1 MEESSLIQ
9 NLTLILVTAS
19 FVSII
24 FSMLHWPT
32 ILGYLLS
39 GVLVHSYFPTHCD
52 ENHVFIQSISE
63 LGVIFLMFC
72 VGLEFDLKKLKQ
84 TLLPCLLA
92 MCFQACMGFFL
103 GITVARIIRLSATLG
118 LFLGAIFSISS
129 TMVAIPIIK
138 QQNALQQPFA
148 QFTIGIAILEDIF
161 AIVLLSVLS
170 SIQNGN
176 FGFGKCLNL
185 IFWIT
190 IFMVSITVFGR
201 LIANRIIAIFK
212 KISNQEVMNVCTIGI
227 VLLLSYI
234 SDGYSNALG
243 AFLAGVIFSN
253 TQIIHHLGESIAP
266 IRDIFS
272 SIFFVSIGML
282 IDCRLLWQYKWVILV
297 LTVLVVVGQLISA
310 WFGFFLGGQKGELSF
325 RASLPKAQIGEF
337 SFVIAALASTLGLDN
352 GLLMTITIGVA
363 VFSIIA
369 VNILCIYEDSVLK
382 NFEKMVPKGLKTLG
396 HTYQVF
402 LHTLQTTLSTSRV
415 ISIARVPLFK
425 IVLHFLI
432 INAIV
437 FCGHKACD
445 ILEHTSLNYVIWL
458 QRGTLLLTLFL
469 SLPFINCIVSNLNN
483 ILTEICQSVLKKN
496 LKRAIDS
503 NSIIYRITK
512 IVLLSTA
519 TIIFIWAFLMVSA
532 QYLPHYIPIVALIA
546 IGIIVGVVFCTNL
559 RKLNSKFELSF
570 LNSFSEALEEQNER
584 RHAAAIKLVETK
596 HPWPVKVRR
605 VSVKPTS
612 QLVGLTLA
620 NSQLREQTHTLLLGI
635 IRNSFC
641 SNYVAPDH
649 VFYPGDILVLL
660 GTEEQLNLAN
670 KWINL
675 PQTTAVSNDVEFDLD
690 QVIVTDNHPFNQ
702 ATLASLDLRRKFS
715 VNVVGIQRKK
725 ERIQELHLEDMF
737 KAGDSVFLVGSR
749 KNLDAVKHMIEA
761 NS

>member
-9 NLTLILVTAS
+9 NLTLIVAIAS
-19 FVSII
+19 VVSII
-24 FSMLHWPT
+24 FSTLRWPT

-39 GVLVHSYFPTHCD
+39 GVLIHSYFPAHCH

-92 MCFQACMGFFL
+92 MFFQACTGFFL
-103 GITVARIIRLSATLG
+103 GITVARIIGLSATLG

-148 QFTIGIAILEDIF
+148 QFTIGIAILEDIL
-161 AIVLLSVLS
+161 AIVLLSILS

-185 IFWIT
+185 VFWIT
-190 IFMVSITVFGR
+190 IFMVSITIFGR
-201 LIANRIIAIFK
+201 LIAKRIITIFK

-227 VLLLSYI
+227 VLLLSYV
-234 SDGYSNALG
+234 SNDYSNALG

-253 TQIIHHLGESIAP
+253 TQIIHHLSASIAP

-282 IDCRLLWQYKWVILV
+282 IDYRMLWQYKWVILV
-297 LTVLVVVGQLISA
+297 LTVLVVAGQLVSA

-337 SFVIAALASTLGLDN
+337 SFVIAALASSLGLDN

-369 VNILCIYEDSVLK
+369 VNILCIYENAVLK
-382 NFEKMVPKGLKTLG
+382 KFEKMLPKGLKTLG
-396 HTYQVF
+396 HTYQAF
-402 LHTLQTTLSTSRV
+402 LHALQNTLSANRF
-415 ISIARVPLFK
+415 ISIIRVPLFK
-425 IVLHFLI
+425 IVVHFLI
-432 INAIV
+432 VNAIV
-437 FCGHKACD
+437 FCGYKACG
-445 ILEHTSLNYVIWL
+445 ILEHVSLNHVIWL

-469 SLPFINCIVSNLNN
+469 SLPFINCIVGNLNN
-483 ILTEICQSVLKKN
+483 ILTEICQNTLKKA
-496 LKRAIDS
+496 LKRTIDQ

-512 IVLLSTA
+512 ITLLLIA
-519 TIIFIWAFLMVSA
+519 TVIFIWTFLMISA
-532 QYLPHYIPIVALIA
+532 QYLPNYIPVVALVV
-546 IGIIVGVVFCTNL
+546 IGITAGVLFCTNL

-584 RHAAAIKLVETK
+584 MHAAAIKLVETK
-596 HPWPVKVRR
+596 HPWPVKVERI
-605 VSVKPTS
+605 SVKSSS

-620 NSQLREQTHTLLLGI
+620 NSQLRERTHTLLLGI

-641 SNYVAPDH
+641 SNYVAPNH
-649 VFYPGDILVLL
+649 VFYPGDILVLF
-660 GTEEQLNLAN
+660 GTEEQLNLAR
-670 KWINL
+670 KWIDL
-675 PQTTAVSNDVEFDLD
+675 PKTTPENNDIGFDLD
-690 QVIVTDNHPFNQ
+690 HIIVTDNHPFNQ
-702 ATLASLDLRRKFS
+702 ATLASLDLRKKFS

-725 ERIQELHLEDMF
+725 ERIQELRLDDMF
-737 KAGDSVFLVGSR
+737 TAGDSVFLVGSR
-749 KNLDAVKHMIEA
+749 KNLDAVKQMIEV